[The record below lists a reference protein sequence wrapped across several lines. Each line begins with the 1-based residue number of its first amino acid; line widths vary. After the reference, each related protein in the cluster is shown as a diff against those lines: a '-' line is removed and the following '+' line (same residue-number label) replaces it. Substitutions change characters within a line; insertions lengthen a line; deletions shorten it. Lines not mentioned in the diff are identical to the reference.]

1 MATQIYITMG
11 DLNGIGPE
19 VTIKAISELFPSQ
32 NVVFT
37 IVGSGKAL
45 EFYSRTLSAKLTIE
59 EGQPGSDPL
68 KLHFLEVD
76 SEDMNTI
83 EPGLVKAEAGKAS
96 VQFIQK
102 ALTLIENNDKA
113 ALVTAP
119 ISKQAI
125 WAAGID
131 FPGHTELLADWFNT
145 ENYTMML
152 ISNELKVGLVTTHH
166 PIRDVS
172 DLLSSDLIM
181 KKCMTINRD
190 LQNRFQIRNPRIALA
205 GLNPHAGENGQL
217 GTEEE
222 KIIKPAIE
230 KLKQQNVF
238 VEGPFSSDTLFIPQK
253 LQQYH
258 AILAMYHDQGMIPVK
273 MQGFG
278 KAVNYTAGLPI
289 VRTSPDHGTA
299 FDIAGKGLANPS
311 SMIEAIKLA
320 ITLAG

>member
-1 MATQIYITMG
+1 M
-11 DLNGIGPE
+11 
-19 VTIKAISELFPSQ
+19 F
-32 NVVFT
+32 FT
-37 IVGSGKAL
+37 IVVSRKAL

-76 SEDMNTI
+76 SEDINTI

-253 LQQYH
+253 LKQYH

>member
-1 MATQIYITMG
+1 MVTQIYITMG

-102 ALTLIENNDKA
+102 ALTFIENNDKA